1 MRQGADE
8 WMHHFLFCFL
18 LFPTLQ
24 VVVCEIQ
31 RNPPPNKRKTMKGLV
46 LTKSGHATD
55 NFELTEALEKPEPG
69 PNSVLV
75 KVAASALNPVD
86 WCVFPSMT
94 VSAQRRHRERE

>member
-1 MRQGADE
+1 MRFKG
-8 WMHHFLFCFL
+8 
-18 LFPTLQ
+18 T
-24 VVVCEIQ
+24 
-31 RNPPPNKRKTMKGLV
+31 PPPNKRKTMKGLV